1 MEMGGARALVYVPL
15 DRCRFSRHFGISHIL
30 MTSAVF
36 ELWGFSL
43 FTAGWVELGFWF
55 KCRWIGGVSAKIL
68 VNYTF
73 Q

>member
-1 MEMGGARALVYVPL
+1 MGGARALVQIPL
-15 DRCRFSRHFGISHIL
+15 DRWRSSRHFGISHIL

-43 FTAGWVELGFWF
+43 FTAGWVGLGPWF
-55 KCRWIGGVSAKIL
+55 KYRWIGGVLADIL

>member
-1 MEMGGARALVYVPL
+1 MGGARALVQVPL
-15 DRCRFSRHFGISHIL
+15 DRGRFSRHFGISHIL

-43 FTAGWVELGFWF
+43 FTAGWVELRPWF
-55 KCRWIGGVSAKIL
+55 KYRWIDGVSAEIS
-68 VNYTF
+68 VNHTF